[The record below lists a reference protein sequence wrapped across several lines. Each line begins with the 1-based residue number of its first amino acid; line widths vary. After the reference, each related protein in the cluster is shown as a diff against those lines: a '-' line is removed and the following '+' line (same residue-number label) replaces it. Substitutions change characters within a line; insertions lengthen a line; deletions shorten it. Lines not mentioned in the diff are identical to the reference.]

1 MVRLRIDE
9 LLQQAG
15 RTVYWLGKQP
25 GLTDMTVYRLR
36 HGKTGAIKFET
47 IEALC
52 NALGCEPGD
61 LFDRVG
67 HPPTPRVRG
76 QRKGKRP

>member
-9 LLQQAG
+9 LLKEAG

-52 NALGCEPGD
+52 KALQCQPGD
-61 LFDRVG
+61 LFDRLG
-67 HPPTPRVRG
+67 HAPKPKARLKRKPKPP
-76 QRKGKRP
+76 